1 MAICYS
7 YPIDLHEEPEGGFS
21 VTFPDFEEAFTDGDS
36 IAEAIS
42 EAADCLEE
50 ALAGRILRRDD
61 IPAPSPARGRRC
73 TRCDLG
79 CQDGPLRGST
89 RRKTVHQRFRAFHGC
104 PRKRSAPNARSW
116 LRHKYWQAGGSV
128 GPLRKTLGGFRGG
141 SRLISPLWSLLGR
154 RAGRRRERLSLDL
167 SSCSQNR
174 RRYIERRSGIKY
186 LPLVGHRIVDRRPH
200 RLWPRRSFAQDASVH
215 PRGVGLACSS
225 LVSGG

>member
-1 MAICYS
+1 MTVSPKPSRKPPTVWRRLSPVEFCGATTFRRPVRPGDVQPL
-7 YPIDLHEEPEGGFS
+7 YPVRSWPPRRPSTRLYATKDCPS
-21 VTFPDFEEAFTDGDS
+21 
-36 IAEAIS
+36 AIS
-42 EAADCLEE
+42 RFPWVSKKAKRSECSI
-50 ALAGRILRRDD
+50 LATPQIL
-61 IPAPSPARGRRC
+61 ASW
-73 TRCDLG
+73 
-79 CQDGPLRGST
+79 
-89 RRKTVHQRFRAFHGC
+89 
-104 PRKRSAPNARSW
+104 RKRWPASE
-116 LRHKYWQAGGSV
+116 
-128 GPLRKTLGGFRGG
+128 TLGGFRGG